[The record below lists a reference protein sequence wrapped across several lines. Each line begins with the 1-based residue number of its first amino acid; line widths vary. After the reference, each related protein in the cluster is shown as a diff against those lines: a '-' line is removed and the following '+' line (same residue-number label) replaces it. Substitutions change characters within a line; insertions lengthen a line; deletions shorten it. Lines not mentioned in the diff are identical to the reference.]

1 MTPAFRART
10 AASDAA
16 AEYAEGAVP
25 SGRTPWRLAHFC
37 VADLELSGLDPRSD
51 EIISFAAVPIDAGR
65 VVAGNAVYGLCRNTH
80 PLPEESVLVHG
91 IRTVDLADA
100 PPLDE
105 AIAPLV
111 SVMSGRVLVA
121 HAAWIE
127 RSFLA
132 PELKHLGLRLHRPI
146 IDTRDLGELLA
157 LERGQT
163 AGPTSLSGLAH
174 SLDLPVHR
182 PHHALGDAL
191 TTAQVFI
198 ALATHLD
205 AYAAQISAIAGTG
218 QTPSAVARPLPL
230 RPGGPQGGWPAGAQA
245 RVVSRA
251 KQRDRK
257 TKLAYVTGTWTRL
270 T

>member
-1 MTPAFRART
+1 VTRGFRART

-16 AEYAEGAVP
+16 TEYAEGAVP

-37 VADLELSGLDPRSD
+37 VVDLELSGLDPRND

-105 AIAPLV
+105 AITPLI
-111 SVMSGRVLVA
+111 SVMSGRILVA

-127 RSFLA
+127 QSFLA
-132 PELKHLGLRLHRPI
+132 PALKHLGLRLHRPI

-157 LERGQT
+157 LERGQS
-163 AGPTSLSGLAH
+163 AGPTSLSDLAH
-174 SLDLPVHR
+174 SLHLPVHR

-191 TTAQVFI
+191 TTAQVFV

-205 AYAAQISAIAGTG
+205 AYAAQTVRSLG
-218 QTPSAVARPLPL
+218 QAKRRALSLTLYPS
-230 RPGGPQGGWPAGAQA
+230 GPERG
-245 RVVSRA
+245 
-251 KQRDRK
+251 
-257 TKLAYVTGTWTRL
+257 
-270 T
+270 

>member
-1 MTPAFRART
+1 VTPAFRART

-16 AEYAEGAVP
+16 AEYVEGAVP
-25 SGRTPWRLAHFC
+25 AGRTPWRLAHFC
-37 VADLELSGLDPRSD
+37 VVDLELSGLDPRSD
-51 EIISFAAVPIDAGR
+51 EILSFAVPIDAGR
-65 VVAGNAVYGLCRNTH
+65 VIAGNAVYGLCRNTH
-80 PLPEESVLVHG
+80 PLPEESVLVHW

-111 SVMSGRVLVA
+111 SVMSGRILVA

-132 PELKHLGLRLHRPI
+132 PVLKHLGLRLHRPV

-157 LERGQT
+157 LERGQA

-174 SLDLPVHR
+174 SLGLPVHR

-205 AYAAQISAIAGTG
+205 VYAAQTVRSLGQAKRRAQSLALYPPARRAAGRVAG
-218 QTPSAVARPLPL
+218 PCASSGREASQT
-230 RPGGPQGGWPAGAQA
+230 
-245 RVVSRA
+245 
-251 KQRDRK
+251 
-257 TKLAYVTGTWTRL
+257 T
-270 T
+270 

>member
-16 AEYAEGAVP
+16 AEYVEGAVP

-37 VADLELSGLDPRSD
+37 VVDLELSGLDPRSD

-65 VVAGNAVYGLCRNTH
+65 VIAGNAVYGLCRNTH
-80 PLPEESVLVHG
+80 PLPEESVLVHW
-91 IRTVDLADA
+91 IRAVDLADA

-111 SVMSGRVLVA
+111 SVMSGRILVA

-132 PELKHLGLRLHRPI
+132 PVLKHLGLRLHRPI

-205 AYAAQISAIAGTG
+205 AYAAQTVRSLG
-218 QTPSAVARPLPL
+218 QAKRRAQSLALYPSGPEGRREGGRP
-230 RPGGPQGGWPAGAQA
+230 
-245 RVVSRA
+245 V
-251 KQRDRK
+251 RK
-257 TKLAYVTGTWTRL
+257 LGS
-270 T
+270 